1 MAVMAK
7 ALKIFIFWILILLPL
22 GQLTKVPLGTT
33 EVSLYF
39 QDVIV
44 ILVVLV
50 YLVGLIL
57 KKIPRP
63 KALLTKPVLIFASIG
78 LISLL
83 VNLDHYSIREII
95 IASLYL
101 WRLLFYFGLYLVIG
115 ELAGQNKNEAEQFKL
130 GLILAGTATA
140 FLGLLQYFLYPNLRN
155 LTYLGWDPHFYR
167 SFGTFLDPN
176 FLGLFLVLT
185 LILAF
190 FRLEDESQQSNMLTR
205 YATIIGAVICYLVL
219 ALTYSRSSYLA
230 FLAAGTVIARFKK
243 SLKFFLGLILIG
255 FLTILFL
262 PRPEGSL
269 GVKLERED
277 TIRARIINWQ
287 QSLTIFK
294 DHPLLGVGFNTY
306 RYAQRN
312 YGYLQGNWQESHA
325 GGGADSSLLLV
336 LATTGIAGFLSF
348 SYLFWQI
355 LKNYL
360 KKKNVVVL
368 VSLTAVFIHSFFAN
382 SLFYPE
388 ITIWLM
394 LLLGLTENN

>member
-1 MAVMAK
+1 MAK

-22 GQLTKVPLGTT
+22 GQLTKVPLGVT

-50 YLVGLIL
+50 YLVGLIFQ
-57 KKIPRP
+57 KIPRP

-205 YATIIGAVICYLVL
+205 YATIIGAVVCYLVL

-243 SLKFFLGLILIG
+243 SLKFFLGLIFIG

-355 LKNYL
+355 LKNHL

-368 VSLTAVFIHSFFAN
+368 ASLTAVFIHSFFAN

>member
-1 MAVMAK
+1 MAK
-7 ALKIFIFWILILLPL
+7 ALKILIFCLFFFLPF
-22 GQLTKVPLGTT
+22 GQLTKVPLGVT

-39 QDVIV
+39 QDIIIV
-44 ILVVLV
+44 FLVLF
-50 YLVGLIL
+50 YLTGLIF

-63 KALLTKPVLIFASIG
+63 KALLTKPLLIFGSIG
-78 LISLL
+78 LISLFF
-83 VNLDHYSIREII
+83 NLGNYSVREIG

-101 WRLLFYFGLYLVIG
+101 WRWLFYFGLYFVIG
-115 ELAGQNKNEAEQFKL
+115 ELAGKNKNEAEQFKS

-140 FLGLLQYFLYPNLRN
+140 FLGLAQYFLYPNLRN
-155 LTYLGWDPHFYR
+155 LAYLGWDPHFYR

-185 LILAF
+185 LIMVF
-190 FRLEDESQQSNMLTR
+190 FRLEDESKRGNMLTR
-205 YATIIGAVICYLVL
+205 YAMILGLILCYLVL

-230 FLAAGTVIARFKK
+230 FLAAGVVIARFKK
-243 SLKFFLGLILIG
+243 SLKFLLGLVLIG
-255 FLTILFL
+255 LLTVLFL

-294 DHPLLGVGFNTY
+294 GSPLLGVGFNTY

-312 YGYLQGNWQESHA
+312 YGYLQENWQESHA
-325 GGGADSSLLLV
+325 GGGADASLLLV
-336 LATTGIAGFLSF
+336 LATTGTIGFLNF
-348 SYLFWQI
+348 GYLILQI
-355 LKNYL
+355 LKYHL
-360 KKKNVVVL
+360 KKKNVVL
-368 VSLTAVFIHSFFAN
+368 LASLAAVFIHSFFAN

-394 LLLGLTENN
+394 FLLGLTENN